1 MTMQETEIDILKDL
15 EELGDTISQYSFLIA
30 CAGECRPFED
40 SLRIEGNLVKEC
52 QMKTWLSAYAE
63 NGIVHFAADSESLIV
78 KGALA
83 LLQEIYDDRTLE
95 EVKEYRCGLLDNQ
108 LFTRHFHRDQLTGV
122 MAIIGRLG
130 RLYQNEYAN
139 GR

>member
-1 MTMQETEIDILKDL
+1 MTMQETEADILKDL
-15 EELGDTISQYSFLIA
+15 RELGDTISQYSYLIA
-30 CAGECRPFED
+30 CAGESEPFDEAM
-40 SLRIEGNLVKEC
+40 RTEENLVKEC
-52 QMKTWLSAYAE
+52 QMKTWLSVYAE

-83 LLQEIYDDRTLE
+83 LLEEIYDDRTLE

-122 MAIIGRLG
+122 MAIIGRLE
-130 RLYQNEYAN
+130 RLH
-139 GR
+139 

>member
-52 QMKTWLSAYAE
+52 QMKTWLSVYAE
-63 NGIVHFAADSESLIV
+63 DGILHFSADSESLIV
-78 KGALA
+78 KGALS
-83 LLQEIYDDRTLE
+83 LLQEIYDKRTME
-95 EVKEYRCGLLDNQ
+95 EAKKYRCGLLDNN
-108 LFTRHFHRDQLTGV
+108 LFARHFHRDQLIGV
-122 MAIIGRLG
+122 KAIIGQLERLF
-130 RLYQNEYAN
+130 
-139 GR
+139 